1 MGRIRSVEAEAIEPH
16 ASGIDRGEWLRVIG
30 WSAVILIITSL
41 PYLFGALI
49 SSPDAQFGGLVIG
62 VEDGNS
68 YLAKMRLGATGAW
81 QFYLFYTTEPHQG
94 AYLLLFHL
102 LLGKVAR
109 LSGLS
114 FILTY
119 HLARV
124 VCGFFLLASVYRF
137 SAFFTDLRPV
147 RRLTLW
153 IVGIGGGLGWLVA
166 LLGLMDRVGLPLDFY
181 SPEAFIFH
189 ALLALP
195 HLLLAEGLLLWAI
208 LLVLL
213 AWESQKMRYAFL
225 GGLALLGMTIV
236 VAFYIF
242 IAAVVVAIGWLLRRW
257 QMRGEASR
265 PWAEAGLAILAF
277 AISAPVPLY
286 NAYVFTTNP
295 AFKVWAEQNHILSPS
310 PIHFLLAFGP
320 LALLAVVGIWTDWR
334 LGLMRNAWSGRRLL
348 LIGWC
353 VAVPLLVY
361 IPFNLQ
367 RRLTLG
373 VQVPLAILAAL
384 GLWYIFVG
392 SRQTGDAP
400 EEARKP
406 VTGDALRRWR
416 ILSVGLVALM
426 SLSNLVILLGAGL
439 EVSRKSP
446 PIFHSGV
453 EVDAAD
459 WLGAHAAADDV
470 VLAAYETS
478 NFLPSRM
485 SARVFAGHGPETIHS
500 DAKRELQRQFFT
512 DDPDDAFRRDLLSDY
527 GVTYVFSGP
536 AERALGDFAPED
548 VPYLQQVYDN
558 GGVQIYAVV
567 SASHD

>member
-1 MGRIRSVEAEAIEPH
+1 MEAEAIEPY
-16 ASGIDRGEWLRVIG
+16 AREISRQEWLQVLG
-30 WSAVILIITSL
+30 WSALILLVTSL

-49 SSPDAQFGGLVIG
+49 SSPEAQFGGLVIG

-81 QFYLFYTTEPHQG
+81 QFYLFYTSEPHQG

-102 LLGKVAR
+102 LLGKIAR
-109 LSGLS
+109 LGGLS

-119 HLARV
+119 HLARI

-137 SAFFTDLRPV
+137 AAFFTNLRPV

-153 IVGIGGGLGWLVA
+153 VVGIGGGLGWLVA
-166 LLGLMDRVGLPLDFY
+166 LLGLMDRLGLPLDFY

-208 LLVLL
+208 LLVWI
-213 AWESQKMRYAFL
+213 AWESYKLKYALL

-236 VAFYIF
+236 AAFYIV
-242 IAAVVVAIGWLLRRW
+242 IAAVVVAVAWLLRRW
-257 QMRGEASR
+257 QMHGEASR
-265 PWAEAGLAILAF
+265 PWTEAGLAILAF
-277 AISAPVPLY
+277 AISAPVPFY
-286 NAYVFTTNP
+286 NVYVFTTNP
-295 AFKVWAEQNHILSPS
+295 TFKVWAGQNRILSPS
-310 PIHFLLAFGP
+310 FLHYLLAFGP
-320 LALLAVVGIWTDWR
+320 LVLLTIVGIWTEWR
-334 LGLMRNAWSGRRLL
+334 LGLGRNIWSRRRML

-361 IPFNLQ
+361 VPFNLQ

-373 VQVPLAILAAL
+373 VQLPLSILAAL
-384 GLWYIFVG
+384 GLWRLLTG
-392 SRQTGDAP
+392 RQIEKGKASEDEKESMTRDN
-400 EEARKP
+400 
-406 VTGDALRRWR
+406 VRRWR
-416 ILSVGLVALM
+416 SVSIGLVALM
-426 SLSNLVILLGAGL
+426 TLSSLMILIGAGL
-439 EVSRKSP
+439 EVSRRSS

-459 WLGAHAAADDV
+459 WLSAHASADDV

-478 NFLPSRM
+478 NYLPTRI

-500 DAKRELQRQFFT
+500 DAKREMQRQFFAGR
-512 DDPDDAFRRDLLSDY
+512 DNAFQRELLSAY
-527 GVTYVFSGP
+527 GVTYVFYGP
-536 AERALGDFAPED
+536 AERTLGDFSPGDA
-548 VPYLQQVYDN
+548 PYLQQVYEN
-558 GGVQIYAVV
+558 EGVQIFEVV
-567 SASHD
+567 SLSHDTR